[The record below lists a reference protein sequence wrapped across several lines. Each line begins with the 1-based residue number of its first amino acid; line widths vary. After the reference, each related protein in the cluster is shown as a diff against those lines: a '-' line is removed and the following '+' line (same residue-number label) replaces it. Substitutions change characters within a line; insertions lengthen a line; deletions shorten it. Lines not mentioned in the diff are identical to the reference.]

1 VFFFVLPVMN
11 YICNYA
17 ISEYLDL
24 NAVLPLPLVEQFF
37 LTLMLQV
44 SNSSSHSL
52 YMSLGRIALVPLPP
66 ASEELVPLPYGR
78 ATTRERGRNRSTV
91 RNIYGVLS
99 VFAKA

>member
-52 YMSLGRIALVPLPP
+52 YM
-66 ASEELVPLPYGR
+66 
-78 ATTRERGRNRSTV
+78 
-91 RNIYGVLS
+91 
-99 VFAKA
+99 